1 MIRVENLRHSYGQ
14 DEHYQVD
21 NISFEVAEGEIFGFL
36 GPNGAGKST
45 TQKILTGLLPLQQGR
60 AEIAGVDVRQT
71 SRRIFNEIGV
81 AFEQP
86 NLYKKL
92 TGRENLQFYAGLFDV
107 PTVEPMALLSRFEL
121 EEAANKRVGEY
132 SKGMQQRLMLA
143 RSLLNNPRIWFLDE
157 PTSGLDPQSARAVRA
172 LILEKKADGVTIFL
186 TTHDMHVAETLADRV
201 GFINQGRIVALDT
214 PRALKLAH
222 GDRNLRVEYRR
233 NGTVEA
239 VQLRQTE
246 PADRRQLLALLEG
259 GEVETVHSQEA
270 TLENIFIALTGRSL
284 GGEEV

>member
-1 MIRVENLRHSYGQ
+1 MITVEHLYHSYGN
-14 DEHYQVD
+14 DDTYQVKD
-21 NISFEVAEGEIFGFL
+21 VSFEIREGEIFGFL

-71 SRRIFNEIGV
+71 SRRIFNQIGV

-107 PTVEPMALLSRFEL
+107 PTLDPVALLSRFGL
-121 EEAANKRVGEY
+121 EEAANKRVAAY
-132 SKGMQQRLMLA
+132 SKGMMQRLMLA
-143 RSLLNNPRIWFLDE
+143 RSLINQPRIWFLDE
-157 PTSGLDPQSARAVRA
+157 PTTGLDPQAARDVRN
-172 LILEKKADGVTIFL
+172 LILDKKAEGVTIFL
-186 TTHDMHVAETLADRV
+186 TTHDMHTADMLADRV
-201 GFINQGRIVALDT
+201 AFIDQGQIVALDT

-222 GDRNLRVEYRR
+222 GDRNLRVEFRL
-233 NGTVEA
+233 NGNVE
-239 VQLRQTE
+239 VLQLNQSEPRDRQ
-246 PADRRQLLALLEG
+246 QLLQMMESG
-259 GEVETVHSQEA
+259 QVETVHSQEA
-270 TLENIFIALTGRSL
+270 TLENIFITLTGRTL

>member
-1 MIRVENLRHSYGQ
+1 MITVDSLFHAYGN
-14 DEHYQVD
+14 DDNFQVKD
-21 NISFEVAEGEIFGFL
+21 VSFEIAEGEIFGFL

-71 SRRIFNEIGV
+71 SRRIFNRIGV

-107 PTVEPMALLSRFEL
+107 PTADPTALLSRFGL
-121 EEAANKRVGEY
+121 EEAANKRVAAY

-143 RSLLNNPRIWFLDE
+143 RSLLNHPRIWFLDE
-157 PTSGLDPQSARAVRA
+157 PTSGLDPQSARDVRD
-172 LILEKKADGVTIFL
+172 LILEKRAEGVTIFL
-186 TTHDMHVAETLADRV
+186 TTHDMHVADALADRV
-201 GFINQGRIVALDT
+201 AFINQGQIVALDT

-222 GDRNLRVEYRR
+222 GDRNLRVEFRR
-233 NGTVEA
+233 NGTVESLHLKQA
-239 VQLRQTE
+239 D
-246 PADRRQLLALLEG
+246 PADRQQLLALLESG
-259 GEVETVHSQEA
+259 DVETVHSQEA
-270 TLENIFIALTGRSL
+270 TLENIFISLTGRSL